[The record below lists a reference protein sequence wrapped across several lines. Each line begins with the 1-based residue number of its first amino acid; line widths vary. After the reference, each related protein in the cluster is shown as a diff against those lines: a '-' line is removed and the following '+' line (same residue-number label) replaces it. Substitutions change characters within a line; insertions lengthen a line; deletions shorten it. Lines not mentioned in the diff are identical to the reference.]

1 MKALKIIRAHPVTFS
16 GVCSAAV
23 LLLCGVVIFASMTAT
38 PGNFFDHT
46 SNKIEILTED
56 QDIAAWARFDQPS
69 YQIGAVIKQQV
80 RVLYRANKVTPDL
93 ESLHRRMSFFPLE
106 QRSSR
111 ETTIQHG
118 NGVTE
123 YLLDFELQG
132 VRVEPQNSY
141 RIDPFTLYYSLA
153 NAVDDNIYSQV
164 IRPPLVH
171 IAAYYPLNMEGVNLL
186 TIKGELDSA
195 EGLRQFLMASG
206 GIALLCIAV
215 FILWHFGRRRMVME
229 LTEEERLWRVFAAM
243 ENSSL
248 DNRTALLNYE
258 QIFTRLLY
266 VQTNLTPEAF
276 WSGEDPDD
284 ETWKS
289 ITITARDI
297 LLENYQTAD
306 PSDADVQKLKSVLG
320 DCLSSC
326 VTESRLRIEQQP
338 NFRQRIGQQPAVM
351 SYASILTVLAVVIF
365 ILNTF
370 PDAWSSSE
378 LQDYNSLARAIQ
390 SDDVNIEES
399 YLALSTIGDLAKNNR
414 IKYAALYNAG
424 TLRADKSFSMYAQ
437 GYERLILNSVI
448 RSRSVEEMFHAL
460 LEGPFDEESQIV
472 SILTDGAEQLRRAE
486 LDFQA
491 AVRVNPYDEDSQRN
505 LEIVIK
511 RRAIV
516 LDMIGQIR
524 DFYRSQQEED
534 GEEALSDEGII
545 NLLEAE
551 LPEDD
556 EEESTG
562 KDDRGYMILERF

>member
-1 MKALKIIRAHPVTFS
+1 
-16 GVCSAAV
+16 
-23 LLLCGVVIFASMTAT
+23 
-38 PGNFFDHT
+38 
-46 SNKIEILTED
+46 
-56 QDIAAWARFDQPS
+56 
-69 YQIGAVIKQQV
+69 
-80 RVLYRANKVTPDL
+80 
-93 ESLHRRMSFFPLE
+93 MSFFPLE
-106 QRSSR
+106 QRNAT

-118 NGVTE
+118 DGVTE

-132 VRVEPQNSY
+132 VRVEPQKSY

-153 NAVDDNIYSQV
+153 NAVDDNIYSLV
-164 IRPPLVH
+164 IRPPIVH
-171 IAAYYPLNMEGVNLL
+171 MAAYYPLSMEGVDLL
-186 TIKGELDSA
+186 TIKGELNNA
-195 EGLRQFLMASG
+195 EGLRQFIMASG
-206 GIALLCIAV
+206 GILLLCFAA

-229 LTEEERLWRVFAAM
+229 LTEEERLWRVFTAM

-266 VQTNLTPEAF
+266 VQTNVTPEAF
-276 WSGEDPDD
+276 WSGDDPDD
-284 ETWKS
+284 EVWKA
-289 ITITARDI
+289 ITITAREI

-306 PSDADVQKLKSVLG
+306 PTDADVKKLKSVLG
-320 DCLSSC
+320 DSLSSC
-326 VTESRLRIEQQP
+326 VTESRLHIEQQP
-338 NFRQRIGQQPAVM
+338 NFRQRIGQQPIVM
-351 SYASILTVLAVVIF
+351 SYASVLIVLAVSVF
-365 ILNTF
+365 ILNIF
-370 PDAWSSSE
+370 PDAWSSTE
-378 LQDYNSLARAIQ
+378 LQQYNSLARDIQ
-390 SDDVNIEES
+390 NDDVNIEET
-399 YLALSTIGDLAKNNR
+399 YLALSTMGDQATNNR

-424 TLRADKSFSMYAQ
+424 TLRASKSFSMYAQ

-505 LEIVIK
+505 LEVVIK

-516 LDMIGQIR
+516 LDMLGQIR

-556 EEESTG
+556 EEESSG